1 MKRIQFIIVLSIT
14 VLLCGCKVEENDH
27 KNGKGASAAA
37 YWLDATEEV
46 LMRSADVTFKFNA
59 WLNAP
64 YNKRDSVKNL
74 YFPNYVIH
82 ERGYG
87 SGVWEF
93 ILDGRVIFGVNT
105 QGYNTLNRP
114 NVSWAVGWDTL
125 AYSSTPFHTS
135 YLNSSNFMIS
145 RGNGSSNTWT
155 IHAMPRWQDH
165 PDFPWF
171 TTMELTL
178 PDNSVPT
185 SLIGQDFTLSGEGA
199 YHFLAMRN
207 QDKDVYYCQS
217 FTVENAQ
224 IQNFKGIDI
233 HNLWTS
239 GDLTLKIIADWD
251 TVPENYREEENLKAR
266 FYAKGGKQY
275 ATIFMH
281 DVEEEWALPEP
292 QNMEGHIQEG
302 SLIDW
307 FFPWF

>member
-46 LMRSADVTFKFNA
+46 LMRSADVAFKFNA

-64 YNKRDSVKNL
+64 YDKRDSIKNL
-74 YFPNYVIH
+74 YFPNYDIH
-82 ERGYG
+82 EN
-87 SGVWEF
+87 SSNPGVWELK
-93 ILDGRVIFGVNT
+93 LDGCLIFGINT
-105 QGYNTLNRP
+105 EGYSMLNSP
-114 NVSWAVGWDTL
+114 NASWIVGWDTL
-125 AYSSTPFHTS
+125 AYPITPFHTT
-135 YLNSSNFMIS
+135 YLTGGSTMIS
-145 RGNGSSNTWT
+145 HRNNSNTWT
-155 IHAMPRWQDH
+155 IFAQPHWAEH
-165 PDFPWF
+165 PGFPWF
-171 TTMELTL
+171 TSMELTL
-178 PDNSVPT
+178 PDNSVPA

-217 FTVENAQ
+217 FTIENAQ
-224 IQNFKGIDI
+224 VQDFKGMDI

>member
-46 LMRSADVTFKFNA
+46 LMRSADVAFKFNA

-64 YNKRDSVKNL
+64 YDKRDSIKNL
-74 YFPNYVIH
+74 YFPNYDIH
-82 ERGYG
+82 EN
-87 SGVWEF
+87 SSNPGVWELK
-93 ILDGRVIFGVNT
+93 LDGCLIFGINT
-105 QGYNTLNRP
+105 EGYSMLNSP
-114 NVSWAVGWDTL
+114 NASWIVGWDTL
-125 AYSSTPFHTS
+125 AYPITPFHTT
-135 YLNSSNFMIS
+135 YLTGGSTMIS
-145 RGNGSSNTWT
+145 HRNNSNTWT
-155 IHAMPRWQDH
+155 IFAQPHWAEH
-165 PDFPWF
+165 PGFPWF
-171 TTMELTL
+171 TSMELTL
-178 PDNSVPT
+178 PDNSVPA

-199 YHFLAMRN
+199 YHFWAMRN

-224 IQNFKGIDI
+224 IQNFTGIDI